1 MTSGISFWKN
11 RDNCT
16 VKKERQREGGTKK
29 SDKKKNVMRISACYR
44 KSSGLRIRSLGWS
57 VCSLSGYVFHLAF
70 QQSGMLLWLWIRSRW
85 SCQLWRPSISQ
96 SEHRPGW
103 WEPLNYNLKLQRKRI
118 WLALLLT
125 SANPHSFNCVQIWR
139 LGTHSNG
146 WCRQKKESHFAINE
160 HHQYCF
166 STSQV
171 KKKKRLKH
179 LYN

>member
-1 MTSGISFWKN
+1 MKT
-11 RDNCT
+11 
-16 VKKERQREGGTKK
+16 
-29 SDKKKNVMRISACYR
+29 
-44 KSSGLRIRSLGWS
+44 LRNLGWS

-70 QQSGMLLWLWIRSRW
+70 QQIGMLLWLWIRSRW

-166 STSQV
+166 STSQI